1 MNVQDILDRKGN
13 QVYLLGPEYT
23 MREAAAKIAAWNVGA
38 ALVTDTD
45 RKLLGIISERDFL
58 RTLVKFGGGMLDL
71 RVSVLMTK
79 SVVTCDPET
88 TVSDALSLMSR
99 HHFRHL
105 PVVRDGQILGLL
117 SIRDLLEF
125 RLEALQE
132 EDADEAAGRG
142 LASAASHS
150 GMV

>member
-1 MNVQDILDRKGN
+1 MQVQDILEHKGN

-38 ALVTDTD
+38 ALITTAD
-45 RKLLGIISERDFL
+45 RTLLGIISERDFL
-58 RTLVKFGGGMLDL
+58 RALVKFGGGVLDL

-88 TVSDALSLMSR
+88 TVGDALALMSR

-117 SIRDLLEF
+117 SIRDLLES
-125 RLEALQE
+125 RLATLE
-132 EDADEAAGRG
+132 ELDREPVNGLTRANAHNGAA
-142 LASAASHS
+142 
-150 GMV
+150 